1 MVGLVYSQS
10 DMISRDVFLVESVG
24 VVATAMEEEAAEDA
38 AFRAQPRGGAGSTTR
53 RRALISRSEQVGINE
68 QNMQHLTAVVFVQPN
83 SYNLDRLRVLL
94 KSPRYKDYHICAF
107 FSFE

>member
-1 MVGLVYSQS
+1 
-10 DMISRDVFLVESVG
+10 MISRDVFLVESVG
-24 VVATAMEEEAAEDA
+24 VVATAMEEETAEEA
-38 AFRAQPRGGAGSTTR
+38 AFRAQPRGGATTR

-107 FSFE
+107 FFRTSGTRMPAPSLS